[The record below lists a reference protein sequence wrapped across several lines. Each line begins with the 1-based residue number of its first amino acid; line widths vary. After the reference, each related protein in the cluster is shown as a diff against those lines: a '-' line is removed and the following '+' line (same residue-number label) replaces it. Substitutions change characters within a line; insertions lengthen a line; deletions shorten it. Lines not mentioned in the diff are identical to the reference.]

1 MSRLRELRRAK
12 LLSQKELGDRVGV
25 WYQTVQGWESGARR
39 PRTAAMRKL
48 CEVLEITPAELLAVL
63 DADAE
68 EWAEKAA
75 A

>member
-1 MSRLRELRRAK
+1 MGRLSELRRAK

-25 WYQTVQGWESGARR
+25 CTQSVQNWENGMRR

-48 CEVLEITPAELLAVL
+48 CEVLEIMPAELLAAL

-68 EWAEKAA
+68 ERAEKCAA
-75 A
+75 